1 MEKLKIGNMNVSFLS
16 ATRYHINGGI
26 LLMVIVLL
34 AMIIAN
40 SPWGDAY
47 AAFWNKEVHLQI
59 GEFNL
64 FSHNGNHMTL

>member
-40 SPWGDAY
+40 SPWGYSAY
-47 AAFWNKEVHLQI
+47 SV
-59 GEFNL
+59 
-64 FSHNGNHMTL
+64 